1 MSNTIEL
8 CKDAAKASNDFELT
22 NTELKRKY
30 IVSNIMLYNY
40 VVSTLSESMGTF
52 GTGYP
57 FYGLNPDL
65 TGTLPIIE
73 EQLRYNNELL
83 EQATCTKCSNWR
95 CATCLPI
102 HYHEMPDLK
111 ERCKPCLE
119 IDSTLKP
126 RKIIN
131 RLPDLDLWTICKKED
146 IEIVKPKL
154 ELLFQENGFQTS
166 DVDPLQT
173 IIDFTKTANEL
184 KNGTMPSRTLPLDPH
199 IIDYET
205 FTNLIASVPS
215 IIEQAIESGEVPYL
229 PIHPVSLR
237 KTWQQDDEPYNFIY
251 DYLSALTDFNVD
263 KDLKKLLTETRK
275 FIATTYS
282 TEQLYNLLIQA
293 ATEPNKRRNKELALK
308 RNFERRIESWKK

>member
-1 MSNTIEL
+1 
-8 CKDAAKASNDFELT
+8 
-22 NTELKRKY
+22 
-30 IVSNIMLYNY
+30 
-40 VVSTLSESMGTF
+40 
-52 GTGYP
+52 
-57 FYGLNPDL
+57 
-65 TGTLPIIE
+65 
-73 EQLRYNNELL
+73 
-83 EQATCTKCSNWR
+83 
-95 CATCLPI
+95 
-102 HYHEMPDLK
+102 
-111 ERCKPCLE
+111 
-119 IDSTLKP
+119 
-126 RKIIN
+126 
-131 RLPDLDLWTICKKED
+131 
-146 IEIVKPKL
+146 
-154 ELLFQENGFQTS
+154 
-166 DVDPLQT
+166 
-173 IIDFTKTANEL
+173 
-184 KNGTMPSRTLPLDPH
+184 MPSRTLPLDPH

-205 FTNLIASVPS
+205 FTSLIASVPS